1 MKLTLIVALYLH
13 PGHHADFERFESEA
27 AKIMRRY
34 GGTIERRIVC
44 PPDADSQPDEV
55 HIVTFPDEESHARY
69 RSDYELRNLAD
80 LRSRAIRDTVIWCGS
95 DAAAF

>member
-13 PGHHADFERFESEA
+13 PGRHADFERFESEA

-34 GGTIERRIVC
+34 GGAIERRIVC
-44 PPDADSQPDEV
+44 PPSDSQPDEV

-69 RSDYELRNLAD
+69 RSDYELQTLAD
-80 LRSRAIRDTVIWCGS
+80 LRSRAIRNTVIWRGG
-95 DAAAF
+95 DAPAF